1 MIVLHNSLD
10 KKSRNF
16 VENYTTE
23 TDTILDWYKGGR
35 DLWIEG
41 GNTLVG
47 VQSFPAVVVNVPAH
61 NYEQAKPPNAYNK
74 TATNNIVVEAHQK
87 PICNIT
93 TKQDVLDAVDD
104 INDLIRLH
112 NTQKSDNVSVI
123 VVS

>member
-10 KKSRNF
+10 KKSRDF

-23 TDTILDWYKGGR
+23 IDTIVDWYNGGR

-61 NYEQAKPPNAYNK
+61 NYEQAIEGEGIF
-74 TATNNIVVEAHQK
+74 NNIVIAAHQK
-87 PICNIT
+87 PICNVT
-93 TKQDVLDAVDD
+93 TKQDVLDIVDD
-104 INDLIRLH
+104 INDYIRLH
-112 NTQKSDNVSVI
+112 NTQNSENVSVI